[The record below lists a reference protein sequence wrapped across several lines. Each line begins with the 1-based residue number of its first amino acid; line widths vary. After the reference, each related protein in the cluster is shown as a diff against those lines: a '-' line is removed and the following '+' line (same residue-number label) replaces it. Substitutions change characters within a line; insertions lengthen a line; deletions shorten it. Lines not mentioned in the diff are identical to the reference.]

1 MPITES
7 PPLAVLFE
15 QDETA
20 WLEAMA
26 NLAADGRQAEMDFAN
41 LSEYLADMAKRDRR
55 EVSSRLVNLLA
66 HLLKWQHQPEGRSGS
81 WEKTILEQ
89 RRELRDL
96 LESGTLHNHAV
107 AMLAKSYADA
117 CKEAAAETGLPRS
130 TFASACPWDLES
142 LLADADETVEQD
154 T

>member
-26 NLAADGRQAEMDFAN
+26 NLAADGRHAEMDFVN

-55 EVSSRLVNLLA
+55 EVASRLVTLLA
-66 HLLKWQHQPEGRSGS
+66 HLLKWQHQPDRRSGS

-89 RRELRDL
+89 RRELREL
-96 LESGTLHNHAV
+96 LESGTLHNHA
-107 AMLAKSYADA
+107 AAILAKSYAGA
-117 CKEAAAETGLPRS
+117 CKEVAAETGLPRS
-130 TFASACPWDLES
+130 TFAPECSWDLES
-142 LLADADETVEQD
+142 LLADEDEAAE
-154 T
+154 